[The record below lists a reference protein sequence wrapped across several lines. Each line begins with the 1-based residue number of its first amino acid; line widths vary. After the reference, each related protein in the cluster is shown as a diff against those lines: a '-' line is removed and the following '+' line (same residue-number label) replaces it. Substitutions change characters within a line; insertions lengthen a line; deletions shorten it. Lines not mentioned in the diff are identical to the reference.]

1 MTQTDF
7 ELPQRKGE
15 APQVNPGMP
24 HLQLSDNAGEEV
36 YRQMAE
42 WLFALDHIEERRS
55 RVSIPSSC
63 CMATFRS
70 RPRRSAVS
78 TTTK

>member
-24 HLQLSDNAGEEV
+24 HLQLSDNAGEDV
-36 YRQMAE
+36 YQQMA
-42 WLFALDHIEERRS
+42 
-55 RVSIPSSC
+55 
-63 CMATFRS
+63 
-70 RPRRSAVS
+70 
-78 TTTK
+78 K